1 MGVVPTPTDQTIK
14 RKSLVDQEIKSS
26 FKAGSS
32 DQEPI
37 LAIKNFDRRRRW
49 KYRAHYGDYPL
60 YKQVLIGHNGRYVSP
75 GQGWSTRFC
84 YALVIDRVKG
94 FP

>member
-1 MGVVPTPTDQTIK
+1 MGVVPTATNQTIK

-37 LAIKNFDRRRRW
+37 LAIKKFDRRRRW
-49 KYRAHYGDYPL
+49 KYRAHCCDYPL
-60 YKQVLIGHNGRYVSP
+60 NL
-75 GQGWSTRFC
+75 
-84 YALVIDRVKG
+84 
-94 FP
+94 

>member
-49 KYRAHYGDYPL
+49 KYRAHCGDYPL
-60 YKQVLIGHNGRYVSP
+60 MCTHSWSTSVLTQYVSSDSKTAA
-75 GQGWSTRFC
+75 QYSI
-84 YALVIDRVKG
+84 V
-94 FP
+94 

>member
-49 KYRAHYGDYPL
+49 KYRAHCCDYPL
-60 YKQVLIGHNGRYVSP
+60 QLQSRWEPTITKVVQADLE
-75 GQGWSTRFC
+75 C
-84 YALVIDRVKG
+84 YRKVFLVTDIAVGKLK
-94 FP
+94 